1 MKSACLLSRWSEVRV
16 FPGAPINFPQGLD
29 EKLFKTLWSIRN
41 LSENTQNIYAKNL
54 KRLSRETNLDD
65 SMSVEK
71 FVFNLD
77 VSNKYRNALFD
88 AYSHY
93 CKANEI

>member
-1 MKSACLLSRWSEVRV
+1 
-16 FPGAPINFPQGLD
+16 
-29 EKLFKTLWSIRN
+29 
-41 LSENTQNIYAKNL
+41 
-54 KRLSRETNLDD
+54 
-65 SMSVEK
+65 MSVEK